1 MGRGPRPPSPPTSPP
16 SPLWVLPAAPPP
28 SLPSPRLL
36 RCPPSEVLQAPVAP
50 RRTKLLENHGD
61 VREDAY
67 YWLRDDDRADPDVI
81 AHLEVRLGAA
91 PAAGQARASV
101 SCQG

>member
-1 MGRGPRPPSPPTSPP
+1 M
-16 SPLWVLPAAPPP
+16 V
-28 SLPSPRLL
+28 
-36 RCPPSEVLQAPVAP
+36 P

-81 AHLEVRLGAA
+81 AHLEVRLGAS
-91 PAAGQARASV
+91 PAAGQARDSV
-101 SCQG
+101 SCQGWGRGLGWCTATVTCGQEAGSSGLQIVAP